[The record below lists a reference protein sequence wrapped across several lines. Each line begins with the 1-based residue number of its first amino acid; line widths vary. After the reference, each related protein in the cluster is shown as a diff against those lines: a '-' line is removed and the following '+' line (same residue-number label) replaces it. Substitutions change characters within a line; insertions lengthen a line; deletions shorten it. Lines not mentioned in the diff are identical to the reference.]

1 MAGAPGKVT
10 FPASAIRA
18 LPATPAAASAMMT
31 AHRVDD
37 ALSEVAHALE
47 RVTALRAAR
56 DRGQRRY
63 QAIHLDNHMSHAL
76 NNVHELIAN
85 LRAHYPAEAAE
96 LEALKQTIGLAKA
109 VGTAAKAA
117 TTAHLT
123 ETLAHEL
130 AHAKRHAVLLLHPGK
145 AWEFNLEHARRHVD
159 GAHEHVVKLGQHL
172 IDNYPAEGRWL
183 KRLQQSSG
191 GELAMAAPSA
201 WPGGRMYARSLLTMP
216 RPAPGVISAPGAGS
230 FVYGKLRQE
239 PSQTVSPSPPLPSKV
254 PLPSPAE
261 LRSFGGQLARMK
273 DDDQNHHLA
282 GAVMHLES
290 AAEKIENNPV
300 SALASLR
307 SAQSAIQAE
316 WRERVER
323 NQPRIAYVFSDNA
336 PPAERAAQ
344 QAAWAKA
351 QASIAQMQGAAS
363 KVASFIDRV
372 RRNYF
377 GRAGMTDHTAGGGLA
392 GFPTARLSAA
402 ELVRLAQVK
411 AYT

>member
-1 MAGAPGKVT
+1 
-10 FPASAIRA
+10 
-18 LPATPAAASAMMT
+18 
-31 AHRVDD
+31 
-37 ALSEVAHALE
+37 
-47 RVTALRAAR
+47 
-56 DRGQRRY
+56 
-63 QAIHLDNHMSHAL
+63 
-76 NNVHELIAN
+76 
-85 LRAHYPAEAAE
+85 
-96 LEALKQTIGLAKA
+96 
-109 VGTAAKAA
+109 
-117 TTAHLT
+117 
-123 ETLAHEL
+123 
-130 AHAKRHAVLLLHPGK
+130 
-145 AWEFNLEHARRHVD
+145 
-159 GAHEHVVKLGQHL
+159 
-172 IDNYPAEGRWL
+172 
-183 KRLQQSSG
+183 
-191 GELAMAAPSA
+191 
-201 WPGGRMYARSLLTMP
+201 MYARSLLTMP
-216 RPAPGVISAPGAGS
+216 RPAPDVISAPGAGS

-261 LRSFGGQLARMK
+261 LRSFAGQLARMK

-290 AAEKIENNPV
+290 AAEKIGNNPV

-411 AYT
+411 AYTRVEPSGKVEHVGAYVNSKDKSADAGLVLKLILGRGQPLRVDAVRNSDASGVTEVSMTAVPASAMTAAEVQAMALSASRRLTGLAARMNDFKPHLIGRFADGKFTPVKAR